1 MTSTATS
8 KRQKKSNES
17 FCTPESAVVPQVAQ
31 AMDRNQTWSDKLP
44 DWLTSILE
52 PKWSEKL
59 AAVSTSKDRA
69 SLPYWNESVQEMS
82 ERLWS
87 LIKTDSAALDLT
99 SLRGI
104 AVNTGAK
111 SWFSMIKA
119 YLPNRNWLRT
129 FSPSCTASVVGST
142 DSGSIGLQSRKIRIY
157 PEPALAKVWKQWQAA
172 CRYCYNQAIAYQR
185 QHGTVAKHTKVG
197 MIWVAGRSPTLVSQ
211 NLKATTLTYLAIPK
225 LQKNYGI

>member
-1 MTSTATS
+1 VRYEHLQDGQGGMTSTAIPDYPEN
-8 KRQKKSNES
+8 KSALCS
-17 FCTPESAVVPQVAQ
+17 TLGLVAEHK
-31 AMDRNQTWSDKLP
+31 NLTWSDKLP
-44 DWLTSILE
+44 SWLASILE

-69 SLPYWNESVQEMS
+69 FLPYWSEWVQEMS
-82 ERLWS
+82 ARLWS

-129 FSPSCTASVVGST
+129 FLPSCTASVVGST

-157 PEPALAKVWKQWQAA
+157 PEPALAKVWKHWQAA

-185 QHGTVAKHTKVG
+185 QHGTTKT
-197 MIWVAGRSPTLVSQ
+197 PETL
-211 NLKATTLTYLAIPK
+211 
-225 LQKNYGI
+225 GIAQ